1 MCRRSLFILTLVGCL
16 PASAQPQRLSVAD
29 AVQRA
34 LHQGTQAQL
43 ARSAE
48 ERARIA
54 REEALE
60 ALLPQAD
67 ARLIRYNQSINLQT
81 FGFSIPGQPLVV
93 GPFNVT
99 DAQIAAGMQLFNL
112 AALRHYQALRQ
123 GAQASRYATEQ

>member
-1 MCRRSLFILTLVGCL
+1 MCRRSLFILSLVGCL
-16 PASAQPQRLSVAD
+16 PASAQPLRLSVAD

-34 LHQGTQAQL
+34 LRQGTQAQL

-67 ARLIRYNQSINLQT
+67 ARLIRRGGCTRIGAGRIHCGAGRSAELER
-81 FGFSIPGQPLVV
+81 V
-93 GPFNVT
+93 GGHCRCC
-99 DAQIAAGMQLFNL
+99 D
-112 AALRHYQALRQ
+112 H
-123 GAQASRYATEQ
+123 